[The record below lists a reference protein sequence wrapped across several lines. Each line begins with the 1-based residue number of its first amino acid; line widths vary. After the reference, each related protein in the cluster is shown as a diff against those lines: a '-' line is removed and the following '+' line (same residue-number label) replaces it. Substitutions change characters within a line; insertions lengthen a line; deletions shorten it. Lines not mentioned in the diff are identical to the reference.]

1 MGWAGLLCYL
11 VVDIDWYL
19 HGMWVLGPFL
29 IIYVMFRFWRLT
41 LTLVVVGMTGY
52 LLYRYPVV
60 GGVLAALE
68 IVILIVAL
76 RIREQDDNAREA
88 IDLQRVVER
97 DLDRRDRSLEAGR
110 ADRARMEL
118 QAELIAQALVREAGK
133 VRR

>member
-1 MGWAGLLCYL
+1 
-11 VVDIDWYL
+11 
-19 HGMWVLGPFL
+19 MWVLGPFL
-29 IIYVMFRFWRLT
+29 IIYAMIKLWRLT
-41 LTLVVVGMTGY
+41 LTLFVVGMTGY
-52 LLYRYPVV
+52 LLHQYPVV
-60 GGVLAALE
+60 GGLFAALE

-88 IDLQRVVER
+88 INLQRVVER

-118 QAELIAQALVREAGK
+118 QADLNAKALVREAGR